1 MGNQGTESAWTCA
14 RADGCTERRGA
25 GAAWNLSA
33 ALTRRGQSAAG
44 AVGVKCT
51 PPERDVLS
59 SFTQVRELS
68 FASITLIYH
77 MLSYNAKQKSKSYD
91 RLLKQNLITEIHNL
105 PRQIDLI

>member
-1 MGNQGTESAWTCA
+1 MGNQGTESACTCA

-33 ALTRRGQSAAG
+33 PLTRQGPSAAG
-44 AVGVKCT
+44 GVGGKCT
-51 PPERDVLS
+51 PLECNVLS
-59 SFTQVRELS
+59 SFTQVRELG

-91 RLLKQNLITEIHNL
+91 RLLKQNLITN
-105 PRQIDLI
+105 